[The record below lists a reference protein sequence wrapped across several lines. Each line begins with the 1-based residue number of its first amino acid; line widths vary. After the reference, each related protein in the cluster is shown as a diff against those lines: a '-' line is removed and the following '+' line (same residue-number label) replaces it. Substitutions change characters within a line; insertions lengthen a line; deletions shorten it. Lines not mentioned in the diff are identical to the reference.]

1 MKTPT
6 KRRDVAPARA
16 KGTAPLPPAA
26 AAASEDSPKAPPPPP
41 PPAGPRITVAICTY
55 DRYAYLVDSI
65 ASLARQE
72 LPAAEFEIV
81 VVDNSP
87 DPGRSAEEAAKY
99 AQIGNLIWHYEAT
112 PGLSNARNVAMRM
125 ARAPLIAYLD
135 DDAFADPNWLV
146 KLLEAYETLGEAAY
160 GIGGRVRPRFLGER
174 PEWLSDNLLGYLSV
188 VENGGDTRF
197 LGAGEWVAGANVSY
211 RVDKLREVGGFSPAL
226 GRIGSG
232 ISLMSNDET
241 ELAERLEAAGGRI
254 GYAPHAGVDHCVDP
268 SRLHQE
274 WFRRR
279 IAWQAV
285 SDYVRSPAVMR
296 DGCENRWRDVK
307 VFLAHQPPHLRTLR
321 ALTIE
326 QASAG
331 DLNWQM
337 SSIYGALIA
346 LLSGLGERDD

>member
-1 MKTPT
+1 MKTRTKGRNASPPPT
-6 KRRDVAPARA
+6 TVAA
-16 KGTAPLPPAA
+16 APPPAA
-26 AAASEDSPKAPPPPP
+26 ASKAAKKTAPPP
-41 PPAGPRITVAICTY
+41 GQRVTVAICTY
-55 DRYAYLVDSI
+55 DRYGYLAESL
-65 ASLARQE
+65 ASLTRQE
-72 LPAAEFEIV
+72 LPTAEFEVI

-87 DPGRSAEEAAKY
+87 DPQRSAEEAAKY
-99 AQIGNLIWHYEAT
+99 AQIDNLIWHYEAT

-125 ARAPLIAYLD
+125 ARAPIIAYLD
-135 DDAFADPNWLV
+135 DDAFADPDWLV
-146 KLLEAYETLGEAAY
+146 KLLEAYDTLGDTAY

-174 PEWLSDNLLGYLSV
+174 PAWLSDNLLGYLSV

-211 RVDKLREVGGFSPAL
+211 RVSKLRESGGFSPAL

-285 SDYVRSPAVMR
+285 SDYVRAPATMR
-296 DGCENRWRDVK
+296 GSSEDRWRDVK

-321 ALTIE
+321 ALTID
-326 QASAG
+326 QTSPG